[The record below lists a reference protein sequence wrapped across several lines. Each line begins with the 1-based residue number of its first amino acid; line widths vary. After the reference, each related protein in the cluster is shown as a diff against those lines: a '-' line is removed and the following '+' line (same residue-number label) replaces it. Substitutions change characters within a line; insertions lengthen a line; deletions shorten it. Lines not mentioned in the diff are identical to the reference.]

1 MVVAHKRLQHQQKQQ
16 KRLPSARS
24 RPRPARPGARRQ
36 ASVSSFPVVPVL
48 GLAVAVLSG
57 VILVSRYG
65 AVTRTGYQVAEL
77 QADLTSLR
85 AENERLKMEVDRLL
99 SLDRVER
106 IATTRLGMIRPEE
119 VRLVAALP
127 APGVAVARATEAA
140 PEGGLRKVL
149 DRLMARLAGRIPR
162 AEAGPAN

>member
-1 MVVAHKRLQHQQKQQ
+1 LVVAQKRLQHQ

-24 RPRPARPGARRQ
+24 RPRADRPGALRQ
-36 ASVSSFPVVPVL
+36 AAVSSFPLVPVL
-48 GLAVAVLSG
+48 GLAVAVLAG
-57 VILVSRYG
+57 LVLVSRYG
-65 AVTRTGYQVAEL
+65 AVARVGYQVAEL

-99 SLDRVER
+99 SLERVER
-106 IATTRLGMIRPEE
+106 IATTRLGMRRPEE
-119 VRLVAALP
+119 VRLVMALP
-127 APGVAVARATEAA
+127 APGVAVAQASEAA

-149 DRLMARLAGRIPR
+149 DRLIARLAGRIAR